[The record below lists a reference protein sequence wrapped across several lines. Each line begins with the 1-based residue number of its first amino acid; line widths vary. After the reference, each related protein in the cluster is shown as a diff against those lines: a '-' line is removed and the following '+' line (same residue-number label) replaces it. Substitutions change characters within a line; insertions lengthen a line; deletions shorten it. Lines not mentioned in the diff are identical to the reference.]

1 MCWVWLGKEKGLRLC
16 HVHHCSQSSSLLSFT
31 LIVTEG
37 LILRYNKSPR
47 YEPSSCT
54 LWKMQRCVPSTSG
67 INDMAAC
74 PPSPIADD
82 PSALPSPA
90 SSPSLISNSSSCA
103 FWQPLY
109 AGYCPVQLYFWRYY
123 TGRLKMLSLF
133 FVFFFYVLFLC
144 IHIIV
149 YIILICYIFVHIIL
163 CVYIIAY
170 NILLY
175 TYYFMYEKYYKP
187 MIAHTT

>member
-37 LILRYNKSPR
+37 LILRYSKSPP

-67 INDMAAC
+67 INEMAAC

-82 PSALPSPA
+82 PSGLPSPA

-109 AGYCPVQLYFWRYY
+109 AGCCPVQLYFWRYY

-133 FVFFFYVLFLC
+133 FVFFFMYYFYVYILLYTLYYMLYFLYTLC
-144 IHIIV
+144 IH
-149 YIILICYIFVHIIL
+149 
-163 CVYIIAY
+163 IIAY

-187 MIAHTT
+187 MRAHTI